1 MSRGGG
7 SRRRRQEIPL
17 APVDRIL
24 HQAGA
29 ERVSEEAAILL
40 RDFLEK
46 LAREVAKEAVE
57 ASRHAERKTVTEE
70 DVRFAISRIQ
80 RYLCANYELARLSPP
95 EEQR

>member
-1 MSRGGG
+1 VVCGGG
-7 SRRRRQEIPL
+7 KQELPL
-17 APVDRIL
+17 APIDRIL

-29 ERVSEEAAILL
+29 ERVSEEAAVFL

-70 DVRFAISRIQ
+70 DVKFAISRVQ
-80 RYLCANYELARLSPP
+80 RYLCANYELSRLGSY

>member
-57 ASRHAERKTVTEE
+57 ASHHAERKTVTEE
-70 DVRFAISRIQ
+70 DVKFAISRIQ
-80 RYLCANYELARLSPP
+80 RYLCANYELARLSPS